1 MRNPYL
7 QIFLF
12 SALILVITYLYQSIY
27 LNLPFITWFALAYY
41 FLLTVAVHAITFP
54 AFKNN
59 SKAFISIFM
68 GSQGL
73 RMFFSIAILILYLI
87 FTPQIS
93 IQFVVY
99 FLFLYLFFAAFEIYL
114 LLSNLRTDFKKGSI
128 HQ

>member
-1 MRNPYL
+1 MRNPYI
-7 QIFLF
+7 QILLFLAVVF
-12 SALILVITYLYQSIY
+12 AATYLYQTIY
-27 LNLPFITWFALAYY
+27 CNLPFITWFALAYY
-41 FLLTVAVHAITFP
+41 FLLTVTVHAITSP

-59 SKAFISIFM
+59 SKAFVSIFM

-73 RMFFSIAILILYLI
+73 RMFFSVALLILYLI
-87 FTPQIS
+87 FTPVIS

-99 FLFLYLFFAAFEIYL
+99 FLFLYLLFAAFEIYL

>member
-7 QIFLF
+7 QILF
-12 SALILVITYLYQSIY
+12 FSVVVFAATYLYQTIY
-27 LNLPFITWFALAYY
+27 NNLPFITWFALAYY
-41 FLLTVAVHAITFP
+41 FLLTATVHAITFP

-73 RMFFSIAILILYLI
+73 RMFFSIALLIVYLI
-87 FTPQIS
+87 FTPIIS

-99 FLFLYLFFAAFEIYL
+99 FLFLYLLFAAFEIYL